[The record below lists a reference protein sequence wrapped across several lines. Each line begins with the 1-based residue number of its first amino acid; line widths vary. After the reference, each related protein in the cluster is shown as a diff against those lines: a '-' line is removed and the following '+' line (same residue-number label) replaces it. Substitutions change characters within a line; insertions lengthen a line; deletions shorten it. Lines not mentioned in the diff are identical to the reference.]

1 MKKSPTCSLKREPK
15 WNVKTSEM
23 PQIHLI
29 LCQTHYCF
37 SSGRDG
43 EVDLPGRTALMLAAL
58 KGHVGVMRLLI
69 AADANVE
76 AEAW

>member
-1 MKKSPTCSLKREPK
+1 M
-15 WNVKTSEM
+15 KTSE
-23 PQIHLI
+23 I
-29 LCQTHYCF
+29 LHIYLMFCQTHYCF
-37 SSGRDG
+37 SSGFDD
-43 EVDLPGRTALMLAAL
+43 ETNLPGRTALMLAAL